1 MILFDLKN
9 MQMHS
14 ISLFHLSYFHNTIKL
29 LNAFIVNLTQLIDSI
44 KEILSSSRLFA
55 LSFKQDLVFVCT
67 DRCFPFDVYCRT
79 EEELV
84 KIKHPLQESKVN
96 LSYVTT
102 LCALVVE

>member
-14 ISLFHLSYFHNTIKL
+14 ISLFHLSYFHNTINL
-29 LNAFIVNLTQLIDSI
+29 FNAFIVNLTQLIDSI